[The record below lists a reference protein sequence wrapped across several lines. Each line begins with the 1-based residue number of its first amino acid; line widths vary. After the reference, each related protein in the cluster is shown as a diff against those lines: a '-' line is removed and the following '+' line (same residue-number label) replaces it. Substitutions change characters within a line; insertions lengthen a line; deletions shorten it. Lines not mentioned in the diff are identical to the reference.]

1 MTKKNVFNFLFEIA
15 SFCDERNLGPQS
27 TNREP
32 DLSTLV
38 LGPVSSPIERKLG
51 KYRGQILLLNTNK
64 KKLHSLINKLDLYLE
79 KNVIN
84 KMVKWQIDIDPL
96 DMS

>member
-1 MTKKNVFNFLFEIA
+1 MFDFLSKVAF
-15 SFCDERNLGPQS
+15 SCDERNIDPRS
-27 TNREP
+27 TNRKP
-32 DLSTLV
+32 DLTTLI

-64 KKLHSLINKLDLYLE
+64 KKLHNLINKLDLDLE

-84 KMVKWQIDIDPL
+84 KTVKWQIDIDPL